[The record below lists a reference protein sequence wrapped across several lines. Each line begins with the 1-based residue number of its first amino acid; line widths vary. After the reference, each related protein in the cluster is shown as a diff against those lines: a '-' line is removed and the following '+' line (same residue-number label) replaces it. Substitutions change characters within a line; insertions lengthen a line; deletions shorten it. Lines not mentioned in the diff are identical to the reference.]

1 MVKEELYIIKNGER
15 YALELPN
22 PSGITLKWVS
32 NLFSD
37 ISKLTCS
44 YSYTFKLPMT
54 ATNRRILDMVDD
66 IRHSSSFARISVD
79 AEFYINGVCLCP
91 NANLHV
97 SEIGTSSFSCVM
109 TWRVLKAFEKMK
121 SDSIKLNELP
131 SIGTFIWKSGDDSLI
146 YGLPT
151 HGQKNTENILYP
163 NYDAGIP
170 YEDGVPPKPVVPV
183 YRLVQLINDY
193 YGVKFVLGHEVS
205 EAMGLLPKANFNNRR
220 YYGKCVYDDYLT
232 YGVLPIVG
240 IGVSSG
246 TQSKYSVSNIE
257 GKTPWKDYLDVGSRV
272 YVAKYIKWKVTSTNQ
287 GTQDS
292 LHDIEKTKDKD
303 LDSWKHYSS
312 LMSVPFGGN
321 KYIQSTG
328 CNTSCTT
335 TEETELTSKYKSSRG
350 HGEDV
355 NGHHY
360 FTHWEIYE
368 CTGELKDTFTIKKEA
383 RNPYY
388 NLFRCVIDCTL
399 RGEAEVRVSKEDIK
413 NGKAELKD
421 YWWIYLLCIKQGEDD
436 TDASIDTYSDETDD
450 WMGLRSISR
459 SETDTEYIYKFD
471 FGVKY
476 DVRKLS
482 IDAAD
487 DDEVGLCFWSGS
499 LEEGWS
505 TKDSDNNVTGTGITY
520 KNMSTLSYLRILSI
534 TPNVQFDGL
543 PAEIDIVENL
553 PDISCFDFVKNL
565 FYLNGA
571 LPRVEKDGET
581 ISAMYYNQLR
591 DRVVNGECLDWSKK
605 MLSGVNDNP
614 TSTKTYNSNF
624 GCENY
629 FLMAESE
636 KDKTDEEKQ
645 EELELYGNGYGQI
658 DIDDKRLDDE
668 KTVFTSCFY
677 PGLRTDLA
685 YPSVLTGR
693 TIKVWNGEKQ
703 IQSDVKP
710 ILGYVNY
717 RALDSTFEEVSNT
730 ANRPMLKTYGAE
742 FKHIRMNTLEPFGN
756 MDMFYGYL
764 KSILTDYITIKEKF
778 ILNEFDLLNF
788 DESMPIYLQ
797 KYNCCFAVS
806 TIQRDKNGV
815 STVELVKLPYVVT
828 SYPTPEKMDADKT
841 GYSYRITNNIIR
853 FELQLERNY
862 TSNRCPIWYELFV
875 NNEHTAWHTEYNTL
889 GQPLNGSYISR
900 YIYPYEVERL
910 KGDSYSLKFSV
921 PQNVAYKIT
930 RTKGIDVVY
939 TKDMSVKL
947 RVYYDDVRC
956 EAGVNHTLTFT
967 KNDFGK
973 YHVFKFI
980 FDIYTPEGELYEQ
993 VRKKLYYFVSDLDE
1007 SKITED
1013 FGDEHE
1019 NDNSVK
1025 VNDVTI
1031 TGSNS
1036 LADKI
1041 AHKYTL
1047 SYTPEYADVGV
1058 KSVRVSIGGSMASS
1072 VLVSDVT
1079 VDGFTLTAQ
1088 SLPSAEAPLTIS
1100 VAVILTDNTTF
1111 TKAKIISIVQPI
1123 LVLRKQG
1130 LFNNLELEAVNGH
1143 GSATYYAV
1151 VNPYG
1156 AWGSIK
1162 SVSVNGENVSLTQD
1176 GENSFSLTATNIKAD
1191 TSVQVSVVA
1200 EYNGITMSGT
1210 FAIPVRFVN
1219 TWTVKVL
1226 DEAGLLIIDR
1236 NGKFYTSAEWQ
1247 ASGNENDDA
1256 DGVAVSDGTHR
1267 FVVSKK
1273 NFAFNNSSIGS
1284 TLIEGQFSATD
1295 VNTAL
1300 GDFSGKKN
1308 TDAVM
1313 AALSASFAHEIRQRK
1328 DFPSGREAYCA
1339 SLGEWKIVGDMRS
1352 KINVLL
1358 SLVGGDELYYHSN
1371 DCDYLS
1377 STRKGDTGKWFAH
1390 FGANVEYKDTPFGG
1404 AQGRCFAEIPEN
1416 TTPVEDGY
1424 MSILGEDSFKAMNG
1438 SGTASFEVSYG
1449 PDGVNVSEVTM
1460 TSSNEVVVL
1469 TKVSDKQFKLS
1480 VSGVLTDE
1488 VTTVTIKAR
1497 LNGLMRKLTKTIT
1510 IVGEIVVDYDKLDN
1524 AKSLILCKDYSLYT
1538 AEEWSAAGKNKS
1550 DVEGIAVSDGTHRLV
1565 VAIDDTDRCYFGGN
1579 NKDIQGLSDSTSA
1592 FNGEANTAVI
1602 ADKVTASD
1610 GYFTSAPYCA
1620 AAIAREYTFPNGKH
1634 GFMGSYAEW
1643 RLVEDN
1649 LSLIESLISA
1659 VGGTSL
1665 VKSFS
1670 FTYWVST
1677 GVTFNPIRAY
1687 VYHCYKSSADGSIGH
1702 SLSSYGYRTNIALVR
1717 PFRNF

>member
-1 MVKEELYIIKNGER
+1 MIKEELYIIKNGER
-15 YALELPN
+15 YILDLPN

-32 NLFSD
+32 NLFAD

-54 ATNRRILDMVDD
+54 ETNRRVLDVVDD
-66 IRHSSSFARISVD
+66 IRHTSSFARISVG

-321 KYIQSTG
+321 KYIKSTG

>member
-131 SIGTFIWKSGDDSLI
+131 SIGTFVWKTGDESLI

-151 HGQKNTENILYP
+151 HDQKNTENILYP

-170 YEDGVPPKPVVPV
+170 YEDGVPPKPVVPI

-220 YYGKCVYDDYLT
+220 YYGMCVYDDYLT

-240 IGVSSG
+240 IGVSRG
-246 TQSKYSVSNIE
+246 TQSKFTVSNIE
-257 GKTPWKDYLDVGSRV
+257 GKSPAIDWFNVGSRI
-272 YVAKYIKWKVTSTNQ
+272 YAANYIKWKVTATNQ

-303 LDSWKHYSS
+303 CGDWKRYSS
-312 LMSVPFGGN
+312 LMFVPFGGN

-328 CNTSCTT
+328 CNTSSAT
-335 TEETELTSKYKSSRG
+335 TEETEITSKYQMSRG
-350 HGEDV
+350 HGETV
-355 NGHHY
+355 NGYHY
-360 FTHWEIYE
+360 FTHWDIYE
-368 CTGELKDTFTIKKEA
+368 CTGELKDTFTIKKET
-383 RNPYY
+383 RNPLYK
-388 NLFRCVIDCTL
+388 LFRCVIDCTI

-413 NGKAELKD
+413 NGKAEKKD
-421 YWWIYLLCIKQGEDD
+421 YWWIYLLRVKQGEDD

-499 LEEGWS
+499 FEEGWS
-505 TKDSDNNVTGTGITY
+505 TKDADNKVTSTGI
-520 KNMSTLSYLRILSI
+520 NSTNTSTFSYLRILSI

-543 PAEIDIVENL
+543 PAEMDIVENL

-571 LPRVEKDGET
+571 LPRVEKDGVT

-591 DRVVNGECLDWSKK
+591 DRVVSGECLDWSKK

-629 FLMAESE
+629 FLMAESD
-636 KDKTDEEKQ
+636 KGKTDEEKQ
-645 EELELYGNGYGQI
+645 EELELYGNGYGKI

-717 RALDSTFEEVSNT
+717 RSLDSTFEDISNT
-730 ANRPMLKTYGAE
+730 ANRPLLKTYGAE
-742 FKHIRMNTLEPFGN
+742 FKHIRMNTLEPFDN
-756 MDMFYGYL
+756 MDTFYGYL
-764 KSILTDYITIKEKF
+764 KSILTDYVIIKEKF
-778 ILNEFDLLNF
+778 ILNEFELQDF
-788 DESMPIYLQ
+788 DESMPVYLQ

-815 STVELVKLPYVVT
+815 STVELVKLPYVVP
-828 SYPTPEKMDADKT
+828 SYPTPEEMDADKT
-841 GYSYRITNNIIR
+841 GYSYRITNNIIG

-875 NNEHTAWHTEYNTL
+875 NNEHTAWSTEYNTL
-889 GQPLNGSYISR
+889 GQPLGGSYISR
-900 YIYPYEVERL
+900 YVYPYEANRL

-956 EAGVNHTLTFT
+956 EAGVSHTLTFT
-967 KNDFGK
+967 KDDFGK

-980 FDIYTPEGELYEQ
+980 FDIYTPEGELFEQ
-993 VRKKLYYFVSDLDE
+993 VRKKLYYFVSDKDE
-1007 SKITED
+1007 SKITDD

-1031 TGSNS
+1031 TGSSS
-1036 LADKI
+1036 LADKV

-1058 KSVRVSIGGSMASS
+1058 KSVKVSVVGSMASS
-1072 VLVSDVT
+1072 VLVSGVT
-1079 VDGFTLTAQ
+1079 IDGFTLTAQ
-1088 SLPSAEAPLTIS
+1088 SLPSAETPLTIS
-1100 VAVILTDNTTF
+1100 VAVTLTDNTTF
-1111 TKAKIISIVQPI
+1111 TKTKGITIVLPT
-1123 LVLRKQG
+1123 LVLRKSG
-1130 LFNNLELEAVNGH
+1130 FSNDLELEAVNGN
-1143 GSATYYAV
+1143 GSAIYYVV

-1162 SVSVNGENVSLTQD
+1162 SISVNGESVSVTQK
-1176 GENSFSLTATNIKAD
+1176 GENAFSLVATNINAD
-1191 TSVQVSVVA
+1191 TSVQVSVIA
-1200 EYNGITMSGT
+1200 EYNEITMSGT
-1210 FAIPVRFVN
+1210 FTIPVRFVN
-1219 TWTVKVL
+1219 TWSVKVL
-1226 DEAGLLIIDR
+1226 DDAGLLIIDR
-1236 NGKFYTSAEWQ
+1236 NGKFYTSTEWRV
-1247 ASGNENDDA
+1247 SGNENDDA

-1267 FVVSKK
+1267 FIVSKK
-1273 NFAFNNSSIGS
+1273 NFAFNNASAGS

-1300 GDFSGKKN
+1300 GDFGGKKN
-1308 TDAVM
+1308 TDAVI
-1313 AALSASFAHEIRQRK
+1313 AALSDSFAHEIRRRK
-1328 DFPSGREAYCA
+1328 DFPSGKEEYCA
-1339 SLGEWKIVGDMRS
+1339 SLGEWKIVGDKRS
-1352 KINVLL
+1352 QINSLL
-1358 SLVGGDELYYHSN
+1358 SLIGGDELYYYST

-1377 STRKGDTGKWFAH
+1377 STRKGDNGKWFAH
-1390 FGANVEYKDTPFGG
+1390 FGANVEYG
-1404 AQGRCFAEIPEN
+1404 ASPSGRMQGRGFAEIPKN
-1416 TTPVEDGY
+1416 TAPVEDGY
-1424 MSILGEDSFKAMNG
+1424 MSILGEDSFKAKNG
-1438 SGTASFEVSYG
+1438 SGTALFEVSYG

-1488 VTTVTIKAR
+1488 TTTITVRAR
-1497 LNGLMRKLTKTIT
+1497 LNGLMRKVTKNIT
-1510 IVGEIVVDYDKLDN
+1510 VVGEIVVDYDKLDN
-1524 AKSLILCKDYSLYT
+1524 AKALILCKDYSLYT
-1538 AEEWSAAGKNKS
+1538 AEEWSTAGKGKG
-1550 DVEGIAVSDGTHRLV
+1550 DVEGIAVSDGTHRFM
-1565 VAIDDTDRCYFGGN
+1565 VAIDDTEMCYFGGN
-1579 NKDIQGLSDSTSA
+1579 NTIIDGLSESTSA
-1592 FNGEANTAVI
+1592 FNGEANTATI
-1602 ADKVTASD
+1602 ANKVTASD
-1610 GYFTSAPYCA
+1610 GYFTSSPYSA
-1620 AAIAREYTFPNGKH
+1620 AAVAGKYVFPNGKR
-1634 GFMGSYAEW
+1634 GFIASYAEW
-1643 RLVEDN
+1643 KLVDDN
-1649 LSLIESLISA
+1649 YSLVESLIAA

-1677 GVTFNPIRAY
+1677 KGYNNVRAY
-1687 VYHCYKSSADGSIGH
+1687 VYHCYKSDTDGSTEH
-1702 SLSSYGYRTNIALVR
+1702 SLSSYGYRTNTALVR

>member
-1 MVKEELYIIKNGER
+1 M
-15 YALELPN
+15 
-22 PSGITLKWVS
+22 
-32 NLFSD
+32 
-37 ISKLTCS
+37 
-44 YSYTFKLPMT
+44 
-54 ATNRRILDMVDD
+54 
-66 IRHSSSFARISVD
+66 
-79 AEFYINGVCLCP
+79 
-91 NANLHV
+91 
-97 SEIGTSSFSCVM
+97 
-109 TWRVLKAFEKMK
+109 
-121 SDSIKLNELP
+121 
-131 SIGTFIWKSGDDSLI
+131 
-146 YGLPT
+146 
-151 HGQKNTENILYP
+151 
-163 NYDAGIP
+163 
-170 YEDGVPPKPVVPV
+170 
-183 YRLVQLINDY
+183 
-193 YGVKFVLGHEVS
+193 
-205 EAMGLLPKANFNNRR
+205 
-220 YYGKCVYDDYLT
+220 
-232 YGVLPIVG
+232 
-240 IGVSSG
+240 
-246 TQSKYSVSNIE
+246 
-257 GKTPWKDYLDVGSRV
+257 
-272 YVAKYIKWKVTSTNQ
+272 
-287 GTQDS
+287 
-292 LHDIEKTKDKD
+292 
-303 LDSWKHYSS
+303 
-312 LMSVPFGGN
+312 
-321 KYIQSTG
+321 
-328 CNTSCTT
+328 
-335 TEETELTSKYKSSRG
+335 
-350 HGEDV
+350 
-355 NGHHY
+355 
-360 FTHWEIYE
+360 
-368 CTGELKDTFTIKKEA
+368 
-383 RNPYY
+383 
-388 NLFRCVIDCTL
+388 
-399 RGEAEVRVSKEDIK
+399 
-413 NGKAELKD
+413 
-421 YWWIYLLCIKQGEDD
+421 
-436 TDASIDTYSDETDD
+436 
-450 WMGLRSISR
+450 
-459 SETDTEYIYKFD
+459 
-471 FGVKY
+471 
-476 DVRKLS
+476 
-482 IDAAD
+482 
-487 DDEVGLCFWSGS
+487 
-499 LEEGWS
+499 
-505 TKDSDNNVTGTGITY
+505 
-520 KNMSTLSYLRILSI
+520 
-534 TPNVQFDGL
+534 
-543 PAEIDIVENL
+543 
-553 PDISCFDFVKNL
+553 
-565 FYLNGA
+565 
-571 LPRVEKDGET
+571 
-581 ISAMYYNQLR
+581 
-591 DRVVNGECLDWSKK
+591 
-605 MLSGVNDNP
+605 
-614 TSTKTYNSNF
+614 
-624 GCENY
+624 
-629 FLMAESE
+629 
-636 KDKTDEEKQ
+636 
-645 EELELYGNGYGQI
+645 
-658 DIDDKRLDDE
+658 
-668 KTVFTSCFY
+668 
-677 PGLRTDLA
+677 
-685 YPSVLTGR
+685 
-693 TIKVWNGEKQ
+693 
-703 IQSDVKP
+703 
-710 ILGYVNY
+710 
-717 RALDSTFEEVSNT
+717 
-730 ANRPMLKTYGAE
+730 
-742 FKHIRMNTLEPFGN
+742 
-756 MDMFYGYL
+756 
-764 KSILTDYITIKEKF
+764 
-778 ILNEFDLLNF
+778 
-788 DESMPIYLQ
+788 
-797 KYNCCFAVS
+797 
-806 TIQRDKNGV
+806 
-815 STVELVKLPYVVT
+815 
-828 SYPTPEKMDADKT
+828 
-841 GYSYRITNNIIR
+841 
-853 FELQLERNY
+853 
-862 TSNRCPIWYELFV
+862 
-875 NNEHTAWHTEYNTL
+875 
-889 GQPLNGSYISR
+889 
-900 YIYPYEVERL
+900 
-910 KGDSYSLKFSV
+910 
-921 PQNVAYKIT
+921 
-930 RTKGIDVVY
+930 
-939 TKDMSVKL
+939 
-947 RVYYDDVRC
+947 
-956 EAGVNHTLTFT
+956 
-967 KNDFGK
+967 
-973 YHVFKFI
+973 
-980 FDIYTPEGELYEQ
+980 
-993 VRKKLYYFVSDLDE
+993 SDLDE